1 MSYHEL
7 YAATWRKVFSRF
19 GWDGSEPRTVVEIGS
34 YEGASAVWIARNL
47 LTAPGS
53 RLYCIDGWQGL
64 EEQRARFTRNIA
76 ALPDPGLVTVLDSTS
91 RKALVRLE
99 ADGVKADFVYV
110 DGSHAAPDV
119 LSDLVLGFGLL
130 KVGGVLI
137 CDDYLWADERYDGGS
152 LLGRPKLAIDAFTTI
167 FADKITWAAN
177 VSNLQAILQK
187 RAD

>member
-1 MSYHEL
+1 MGYHDH

-19 GWDGSEPRTVVEIGS
+19 GWDGSEPRIAVEIGS
-34 YEGASAVWIARNL
+34 YEGSSAVWIAQNL

-53 RLYCIDGWQGL
+53 RLYCIDHWRGL
-64 EEQRARFTRNIA
+64 EEERARFTRNIA
-76 ALPDPGLVTVLDSTS
+76 TLPDPDLVTVLDSTS
-91 RKALVRLE
+91 REALVRLE
-99 ADGVKADFVYV
+99 AGGLKADFVYV

-137 CDDYLWADERYDGGS
+137 CDDYLWADARFDGGS

-167 FADKITWAAN
+167 YADKIKWAAN